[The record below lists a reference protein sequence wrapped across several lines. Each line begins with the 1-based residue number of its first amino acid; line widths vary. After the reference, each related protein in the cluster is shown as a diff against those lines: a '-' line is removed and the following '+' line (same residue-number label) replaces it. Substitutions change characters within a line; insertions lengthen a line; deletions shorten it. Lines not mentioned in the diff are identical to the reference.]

1 MISIIAH
8 SLTGIAAAW
17 IFLGVVD
24 VPLWVAC
31 VPSFLYMGVYLV
43 WRMIVESMFMIGA
56 VLLAWLLV
64 AVLTMGSEPTKI
76 SPPQNQK
83 TFVHQLS

>member
-8 SLTGIAAAW
+8 SLTGIAAVW

-31 VPSFLYMGVYLV
+31 VPSFLYMGVGLSYLP
-43 WRMIVESMFMIGA
+43 
-56 VLLAWLLV
+56 
-64 AVLTMGSEPTKI
+64 LTI
-76 SPPQNQK
+76 
-83 TFVHQLS
+83 FI

>member
-8 SLTGIAAAW
+8 SLTGIAAVW

-31 VPSFLYMGVYLV
+31 VPSFLYMGVSIV
-43 WRMIVESMFMIGA
+43 WRMIVESFYMILA
-56 VLLAWLLV
+56 LLVAWLLV
-64 AVLTMGSEPTKI
+64 SVFTIGGEPTHV
-76 SPPQNQK
+76 PPQTQK
-83 TFVHQLS
+83 AFVHQPL